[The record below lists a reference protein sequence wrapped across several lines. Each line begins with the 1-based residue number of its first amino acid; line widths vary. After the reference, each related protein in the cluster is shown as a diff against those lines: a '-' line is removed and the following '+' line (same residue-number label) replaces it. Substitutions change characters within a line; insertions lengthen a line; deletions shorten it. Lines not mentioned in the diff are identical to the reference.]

1 MPHVET
7 PQSRCRM
14 GVARCDI
21 TPPVGIYHRMWGAA
35 THERAAGVHRPLTA
49 TAVAFQPF
57 PEGAASDG
65 DTEQVLIAVDHC
77 LLFAREMDALLDSVA
92 RRTQVPR
99 ERLLVAFSHTHAA
112 GLMDGSRAQL
122 PGGELI
128 GPYLDTLAET
138 VTEIVNRARSA
149 IRPAT
154 IVYGIGCCA
163 LAAHRD
169 YRDEETGHFVC
180 GFNPQ
185 GNADD
190 TVLVARA
197 TDDMGQVVATFVNY
211 ACHPTTL
218 AWENQ
223 LISPDFPGAMRE
235 VVEGV
240 ISAPC
245 IFLQGASGDLGPRE
259 GFSGDP
265 ALADRNGR
273 QLGYAALSALEALP
287 PAGTRFEYAGP
298 VVSGATLGVWK
309 HQPLAAERIA
319 ATSQWRLQRWTVN
332 LAYRPQLPTRG
343 AVVAAR
349 SRFEAARKRAEE
361 TGDEGLARDARAMI
375 ERMDR
380 QMTRLAALP
389 AGPEIP
395 LPVWLWQIGDAFWL
409 AVEAEH
415 YQRLQ
420 RALRDRFRDRPIVV
434 MTLANGSR
442 PSYLPTAEAYET
454 GVYPETIA
462 VVARGSLERLIEAI
476 GERIASWIDGTR
488 YLEKHA

>member
-1 MPHVET
+1 
-7 PQSRCRM
+7 
-14 GVARCDI
+14 
-21 TPPVGIYHRMWGAA
+21 
-35 THERAAGVHRPLTA
+35 
-49 TAVAFQPF
+49 
-57 PEGAASDG
+57 
-65 DTEQVLIAVDHC
+65 
-77 LLFAREMDALLDSVA
+77 
-92 RRTQVPR
+92 
-99 ERLLVAFSHTHAA
+99 
-112 GLMDGSRAQL
+112 MDGGRAQL

-128 GPYLDTLAET
+128 GAYLNA
-138 VTEIVNRARSA
+138 VGKRIAEIVQKARSS
-149 IRPAT
+149 IRPVT
-154 IVYGIGCCA
+154 IVYGIGRCA

-169 YRDEETGHFVC
+169 YRDEATGQFVC
-180 GFNPQ
+180 GFNPD
-185 GNADD
+185 GDADD

-197 TDDMGQVVATFVNY
+197 TDDAGQVLATFVNY

-235 VVEGV
+235 VVEGA
-240 ISAPC
+240 IPAPC

-273 QLGYAALSALEALP
+273 QLGYAALSALESLP

-298 VVSGATLGVWK
+298 IVSGATLGVWQ
-309 HQPLAAERIA
+309 HRPIPPDRMAMTGR
-319 ATSQWRLQRWTVN
+319 WRLQRWTVN
-332 LAYRPQLPTRG
+332 LAYRPELPTSDS
-343 AVVAAR
+343 VASAR
-349 SRFEAARKRAEE
+349 SRFEAARQRAEE

-395 LPVWLWQIGDAFWL
+395 LPVWLWQIGDAIWL

-420 RALRDRFRDRPIVV
+420 RALRGRFVERPIVV

-442 PSYLPTAEAYET
+442 PSYLPSAEVYDS

-462 VVARGSLERLIEAI
+462 VVARGSLERLIDAI
-476 GERIASWIDGTR
+476 GEQITTWIGRTR
-488 YLEKHA
+488 SPEKHV